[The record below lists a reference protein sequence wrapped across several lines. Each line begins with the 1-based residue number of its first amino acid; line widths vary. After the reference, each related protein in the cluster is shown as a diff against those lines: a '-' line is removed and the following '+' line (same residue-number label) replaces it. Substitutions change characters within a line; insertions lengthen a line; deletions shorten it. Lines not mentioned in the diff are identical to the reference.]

1 MNKKHP
7 HAPINDAWTHNKSV
21 FADQSVWTYK
31 YAVTIVLDSITG
43 GTPSDPKIAKGW
55 LGTRLGGDEVRNQM
69 LNNRLQQT
77 MAERIGADPDATP
90 EQIMDAAIEAAAVNV
105 NGFKRTRDGT
115 LYVEGRTVKAMLK
128 ESTSIGLASGTV
140 PARLGLTKKGAPSYV
155 AEHIHVVEDVIEL
168 TRDGVLITEPDE
180 IAQSFVHTFRGSGID
195 YSEVLYG
202 VEASFTVTADADLSD
217 LFPVIFSTAEN
228 NGLGARRSQGS
239 GKFVTVKFDAVR

>member
-43 GTPSDPKIAKGW
+43 GTPSDPKIANLW

-90 EQIMDAAIEAAAVNV
+90 EQIMDAAIEA
-105 NGFKRTRDGT
+105 
-115 LYVEGRTVKAMLK
+115 
-128 ESTSIGLASGTV
+128 STSIGLASGTV